1 MNLPILFISMNRAA
15 LNTLGFES
23 DITNPLELKKRY
35 RQLLFQ
41 YHPDVCT
48 DKNATQKV
56 IEVINA
62 YQTLQANV
70 TTQELFMLIDIEEVK
85 IAIPIDTMVEF
96 VSTQDTIIRNIFLF
110 TAANYHNQI
119 YQVHSIDGQNIC
131 ASVCQGWL
139 LLLKAFSLKQTS
151 LKIAFFFKEL
161 PSQIRFVSQESKH
174 KNQSHYILADQVE
187 YFVPSILL

>member
-1 MNLPILFISMNRAA
+1 MNRAA
-15 LNTLGFES
+15 LKTLGLES
-23 DITNPLELKKRY
+23 GIANPLELKKRY

-41 YHPDVCT
+41 YHPDLCT
-48 DKNATQKV
+48 DKNATEKV

-62 YQTLQANV
+62 YQTLQDSV

-110 TAANYHNQI
+110 TVANYQNQI

-139 LLLKAFSLKQTS
+139 LLLKAFNLKQTS
-151 LKIAFFFKEL
+151 SKIAFFFKEL
-161 PSQIRFVSQESKH
+161 PNQIRFVSLERKH
-174 KNQSHYILADQVE
+174 RSHYILADQIE
-187 YFVPSILL
+187 YIVPSILL